1 MATAKKETKAKAP
14 RTTKAAASNGPVVS
28 HFFEIDGDQVKT
40 ADIIDK
46 VYAAYKA
53 DGHQIGRIKNVDVY
67 YNFGERKAYY
77 VVNGKAEDKFVEF

>member
-53 DGHQIGRIKNVDVY
+53 DGHQLGRIKNVD
-67 YNFGERKAYY
+67 GERKAYY